1 LPVLILRP
9 PFRAAKKFK
18 YNHKNNKDIQE
29 KSVTPKN
36 KQEER
41 ADETPGMGK
50 HEVKIEITADDE
62 EQAEESPAAGEPSE
76 EDETEDIDTVK
87 QEGKEN
93 YDKYLRV
100 CAEFDNY
107 KKRAARE
114 ISDFRKYANETL
126 LKELLSVID
135 NLERAVESTQ
145 DAKDASDSVVE
156 GVEMTLKE
164 ILKIAERYGVKPLKA
179 LDEPFDP
186 NFHQAMMQEASDA
199 HPENTVLKELQKGY
213 LLHDRLL
220 RPSMVVVSSAG
231 KKDN

>member
-1 LPVLILRP
+1 M
-9 PFRAAKKFK
+9 A
-18 YNHKNNKDIQE
+18 
-29 KSVTPKN
+29 SKN
-36 KQEER
+36 KEEER
-41 ADETPGMGK
+41 ADNSPGA
-50 HEVKIEITADDE
+50 VKIEITADDE
-62 EQAEESPAAGEPSE
+62 EQAEESSGANEPDE
-76 EDETEDIDTVK
+76 EDATEDIDTVK
-87 QEGKEN
+87 QEAKEN

-114 ISDFRKYANETL
+114 IGDFRKYANETL
-126 LKELLSVID
+126 LRDLLSVID
-135 NLERAVESTQ
+135 NLERAVESNQ
-145 DAKDASDSVVE
+145 DAKDAANGVVE

-164 ILKIAERYGVKPLKA
+164 ILKIAERYGVEPVKA
-179 LDEPFDP
+179 LGEPFDP

-231 KKDN
+231 SKDQ

>member
-1 LPVLILRP
+1 V
-9 PFRAAKKFK
+9 ASKKRK
-18 YNHKNNKDIQE
+18 
-29 KSVTPKN
+29 
-36 KQEER
+36 EEQV
-41 ADETPGMGK
+41 DETPGSTR
-50 HEVKIEITADDE
+50 IEIKSDE
-62 EQAEESPAAGEPSE
+62 DELAEESRIAGDVEDDVEGDGADDASE
-76 EDETEDIDTVK
+76 EDGPEDIDKVK
-87 QEGKEN
+87 LEVKEN

-114 ISDFRKYANETL
+114 VGDFRKYANETL
-126 LKELLSVID
+126 LKDLLSVID

-145 DAKDASDSVVE
+145 DVKEAADGVVE

-164 ILKIAERYGVKPLKA
+164 ILKIVERYGVKPVEA
-179 LDEPFDP
+179 LGEPFDP
-186 NFHQAMMQEASDA
+186 SFHQAVMQEESDSQ
-199 HPENTVLKELQKGY
+199 PENTVLTELQKGY